1 MDDEPFKTLRSVAV
15 VGSVSVDHNVIGDRT
30 FLKLGGVASYAGL
43 TYRRHGVSTW
53 VVCNVA
59 PAETAILTPLTAE
72 GIQVLNGATPRTTRF
87 VNRICGNRRFQETP
101 ALAAPIRQQQVDAVL
116 KNVDGVHLGPLHPED
131 IEAQVFARLQ
141 GVDTLVVLD
150 VQGLVRKNEQGRIV
164 PAVSEHLAAALKAA
178 RIVKADQE
186 ELGAILDA
194 YGSKIETLMDRFDIA
209 EWVVTAGPTGGCIHV
224 RGGRPHPYRPAPID
238 ISVDPTGAG
247 DVFLAA
253 YTAARFRQRQ
263 TVAAASRHAALLSAR
278 HAAGRYLPAS
288 RLDLAHMAAVLES
301 GEVPIVDNNVN
312 EG

>member
-1 MDDEPFKTLRSVAV
+1 MRSVAV
-15 VGSVSVDHNVIGDRT
+15 VGSVSVDHNVIEDRT

-59 PAETAILTPLTAE
+59 PAETAILTPLIAE

-87 VNRICGNRRFQETP
+87 VNRIRGSRRFQEAP
-101 ALAAPIRQQQVDAVL
+101 ALAAPIQQHQIAAVL

-131 IEAQVFARLQ
+131 IEAQVFAGLQ
-141 GVDTLVVLD
+141 RVDTLVVLD
-150 VQGLVRKNEQGRIV
+150 VQGLVRKSEQGRIL

-238 ISVDPTGAG
+238 ISIDPTGAG

-263 TVAAASRHAALLSAR
+263 TVAAASRHAASLSAG
-278 HAAGRYLPAS
+278 HAAGRYLPAAC
-288 RLDLAHMAAVLES
+288 LDLACMAAVLES
-301 GEVPIVDNNVN
+301 GEVPIVDNNIN